1 MYKNILTKN
10 IGNEGISPPLEK
22 ILDTPLVWRI
32 WEYIYLCRRHSYW
45 VLNVASAK
53 RSLIGACVA
62 FSWPDALP
70 DVKPMVQSSSFPISL
85 ISSSLPHFP
94 LGFWHRICVILRQKI
109 LFPSGVLYI
118 YCLFFVTSPFV
129 YILGSLLIQ
138 FLLIPMDLYWL
149 LTHFPCRFRSEP
161 GSRNMKRSLIRCRFF
176 YPIVY
181 YININIL
188 ACLKNSH

>member
-1 MYKNILTKN
+1 MKVFRPPLRRSWIRHWCGVFESTSTYIGGILT
-10 IGNEGISPPLEK
+10 GL
-22 ILDTPLVWRI
+22 LTL
-32 WEYIYLCRRHSYW
+32 L
-45 VLNVASAK
+45 SAK

-94 LGFWHRICVILRQKI
+94 SWVLTSYLCNFATKKI

-176 YPIVY
+176 LPHR
-181 YININIL
+181 IL
-188 ACLKNSH
+188 Y